1 MAARATRATRGS
13 RTLAYAASCYAIA
26 SVSFAPA
33 IHANFLSAL
42 SRDFRLDM
50 AGSSL
55 YLSLNFWGALASI
68 VVAGPLAGRLGSR
81 AVLTAAWLL
90 ELVAVTAIGVAP
102 LPLVA
107 YVGVLLASLGFGA
120 ISVLVPH
127 MVSGLYPESRNRVMS
142 LLVSF
147 YTLGAVASNLLVLLL
162 FSVGASW
169 RIGYLAASAMAL
181 PWGIMMLASRGSA
194 DGKMSVV
201 ELSAMEPAAVGRSA
215 SQDPTL
221 GSRSTRWAVGLFA
234 LLCIAQLA
242 ASAAEVS
249 TSMWIP
255 TFLTREAGAPPAFGP
270 VSLLLFCVMGAVGK
284 LANAAAIGRV
294 KPGLLIGAGLAL
306 FAGGLMLA
314 VLSTSPA
321 AALAGFCIVGLGTG
335 GFVPTVTVRLAERF
349 PRASASR
356 YSIFMAVANLGPI
369 GGPVLIGM
377 AAGGDL
383 RRGMLTMLP
392 AAALA
397 CLLLLLMPRRVRAP
411 TVPSPTPR

>member
-90 ELVAVTAIGVAP
+90 ELIAVTAIGVAP

-181 PWGIMMLASRGSA
+181 PWGIMMLASRGSE
-194 DGKMSVV
+194 DG
-201 ELSAMEPAAVGRSA
+201 ELSAMEPSA
-215 SQDPTL
+215 SPRGGTPKPPTQPPE
-221 GSRSTRWAVGLFA
+221 TRWAVGLFA

-306 FAGGLMLA
+306 FVGGLMLA

>member
-1 MAARATRATRGS
+1 MSARPARGS

-90 ELVAVTAIGVAP
+90 ELIAVTAIGVAP
-102 LPLVA
+102 FPLVA
-107 YVGVLLASLGFGA
+107 YAGVLLASLGFGA

-127 MVSGLYPESRNRVMS
+127 MVSGLYPERRNRAMS

-169 RIGYLAASAMAL
+169 RVGYLAASAMAL

-194 DGKMSVV
+194 DGAQSAVKLPAEGPTSV
-201 ELSAMEPAAVGRSA
+201 EPP
-215 SQDPTL
+215 PTHPPE
-221 GSRSTRWAVGLFA
+221 TRWAIGFFA
-234 LLCIAQLA
+234 VLCVAQLA

-255 TFLTREAGAPPAFGP
+255 TFLTREAGAPSAYGP

-284 LANAAAIGRV
+284 LVNAAAIARV
-294 KPGLLIGAGLAL
+294 KPGLLVGAGLAL
-306 FAGGLMLA
+306 FAGGLVLA

-321 AALAGFCIVGLGTG
+321 AALVGFCIVGLGTG

-397 CLLLLLMPRRVRAP
+397 CLLLLLLPRRVRAP
-411 TVPSPTPR
+411 TVPSPAPR